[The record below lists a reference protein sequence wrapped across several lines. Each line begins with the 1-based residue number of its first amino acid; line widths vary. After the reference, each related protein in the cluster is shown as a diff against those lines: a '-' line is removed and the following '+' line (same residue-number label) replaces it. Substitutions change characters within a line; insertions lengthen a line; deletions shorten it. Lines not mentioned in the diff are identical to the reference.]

1 MIIAITIMDVF
12 PEKQKEVLQTLLSMI
27 ETPGKEKG
35 CLSYG
40 IFCDIEDKNVF
51 NLISEW
57 ETRKHLD
64 HYMRSD
70 RFGVL
75 LGTKSLLCEPLK
87 IQIFT
92 VSDSE
97 GIEAVNFARKKRNRY
112 FPYSCGKE
120 PVGQHA
126 VIGRGVQ
133 AATPRT

>member
-27 ETPGKEKG
+27 EPPGKGKG

-40 IFCDIEDKNVF
+40 IFCDIEDRNIF
-51 NLISEW
+51 NLISAW

-64 HYMRSD
+64 HFLRSD
-70 RFGVL
+70 RFSVL
-75 LGTKSLLCEPLK
+75 LGTKSLLFEPLK

-97 GIEAVNFARKKRNRY
+97 GIEAVNYAKKKEIGSFEIMNKNYKRKAI
-112 FPYSCGKE
+112 S
-120 PVGQHA
+120 
-126 VIGRGVQ
+126 
-133 AATPRT
+133 